1 VKTESLYSS
10 HRKLR
15 ICLLLYVTVWVLY
28 CDFLQRLEF
37 SARIAECHP
46 GLLFIIQR
54 RSEVCSVLC
63 TRFVNGVFDAYN
75 SLETG

>member
-46 GLLFIIQR
+46 GLFL
-54 RSEVCSVLC
+54 SSNEEVKSAASYALGLSMGFSMLTTV
-63 TRFVNGVFDAYN
+63 
-75 SLETG
+75 